1 MSPSS
6 SPGSNPSLGGFRK
19 GRGRELETTREGG
32 GRWSSRAAKFPLPLL
47 TPACHAGYSNP
58 GFDVSL
64 YRLSNDDGDGNEN
77 GQNIN
82 RFKACLHGGG
92 GPQIGEV
99 TFIWTGR

>member
-1 MSPSS
+1 MELSRSQIPPSPF
-6 SPGSNPSLGGFRK
+6 NAR
-19 GRGRELETTREGG
+19 
-32 GRWSSRAAKFPLPLL
+32 
-47 TPACHAGYSNP
+47 HAGYSNP

-77 GQNIN
+77 GQKIN
-82 RFKACLHGGG
+82 KFKACLHGGG